1 MSATRIVITGMGAVT
16 GFGFE
21 WQTLWEKMLGG
32 EHCVRPW
39 QPEDLGEE
47 PFPVRY
53 AAAVDM
59 ALMPQR
65 LQGHPAWDMPLERR
79 SRFGWVAATQA
90 VADSRLTP
98 DQLRGAAVLCASG
111 APQHMLADMLLA
123 QAPDGREADWPHLMN
138 RAAQVS
144 EEGSLRQGNDR
155 LARVIADDLGCEGP
169 VINISSACAG
179 AAQAIGNA
187 FQMIRRGE
195 VSVALAGGA
204 DSVLNLD
211 TMAALYLLGAAS
223 GEQRWGADL
232 CRPFDR
238 DRSGLIAGEGGG
250 FVVLESLEH
259 ALARGAT
266 PYAEVLGFGSSLDAY
281 KVTAPQPQGRGAALA
296 MQAALDDAGLR
307 AAQIDLINAHGTSTP
322 LNDVAETLAIKS
334 VFAEQRHYRSLAVSA
349 NKSQFGHLIAAAGAP
364 ECIVT
369 ALACLNDLVTP
380 TVNLHHADEQCDL
393 DYCPGE
399 AVSRRVDFALSNSF
413 GFGGLNTS
421 LALGK
426 YREQGQ

>member
-1 MSATRIVITGMGAVT
+1 MSTTRIVITGMGAVT

-39 QPEDLGEE
+39 QPDDLGEE

-90 VADSRLTP
+90 VADSRLSP
-98 DQLRGAAVLCASG
+98 GQLRDAAVLCASG

-123 QAPDGREADWPHLMN
+123 QAPDGREPDWSHLMS
-138 RAAQVS
+138 RSAQVS
-144 EEGSLRQGNDR
+144 GEGSLRQGNDR

-281 KVTAPQPQGRGAALA
+281 KVTAPQPEGRGAALA

-307 AAQIDLINAHGTSTP
+307 ASQIDLINAHGTSTP

>member
-1 MSATRIVITGMGAVT
+1 MSAARVVITGMGTVT

-21 WQTLWEKMLGG
+21 WQVLWEKMLAG

-39 QPEDLGEE
+39 QPDELEDDT
-47 PFPVRY
+47 FPVRY

-59 ALMPQR
+59 R
-65 LQGHPAWDMPLERR
+65 LLPETLRNHPAWTVALEKR

-90 VADSRLTP
+90 VADSGLSP
-98 DQLRGAAVLCASG
+98 SQLREAAVFCASG
-111 APQHMLADMLLA
+111 TPQHMLADMLLTLD
-123 QAPDGREADWPHLMN
+123 QNSTAPSWEHLMP
-138 RAAQVS
+138 RACQLNA
-144 EEGSLRQGNDR
+144 EGSLRQSNDR
-155 LARVIADDLGCEGP
+155 LARVIADGFGCEGP
-169 VINISSACAG
+169 VINVSSACAG
-179 AAQAIGNA
+179 ASQAIGNA
-187 FQMIRRGE
+187 FQMIRRGDA
-195 VSVALAGGA
+195 SVAIAGGA
-204 DSVLNLD
+204 DSVLSLI

-223 GEQRWGADL
+223 GEQRWGTDV

-238 DRSGLIAGEGGG
+238 NRSGLVAGEGGG
-250 FVVLESLEH
+250 FIVLESLDH
-259 ALARGAT
+259 ALARGAA
-266 PYAEVLGFGSSLDAY
+266 PYAEVLGYGSSLDAY
-281 KVTAPQPQGRGAALA
+281 KVTAPQPEGRGAALA

-307 AAQIDLINAHGTSTP
+307 AQQIDLINAHGTSTP

-334 VFAEQRHYRSLAVSA
+334 VFAEHEHYRSLAISA

-380 TVNLHHADEQCDL
+380 TVNLHDVDEQCDL
-393 DYCPGE
+393 NYCAGQ

-426 YREQGQ
+426 YRKHGQ

>member
-65 LQGHPAWDMPLERR
+65 LQGHPAWDMALERR

-90 VADSRLTP
+90 VADSRLSP
-98 DQLRGAAVLCASG
+98 GQLRDAAVLCASG

-123 QAPDGREADWPHLMN
+123 QAPDGREPDWSHLMN
-138 RAAQVS
+138 RSAQVS
-144 EEGSLRQGNDR
+144 DEGSLRQSNDR

-187 FQMIRRGE
+187 FRMIRRGE
-195 VSVALAGGA
+195 VNVALAGGA

-281 KVTAPQPQGRGAALA
+281 KVTAPQPEGRGAALA

-322 LNDVAETLAIKS
+322 LNDVAETLAIKK

-393 DYCPGE
+393 DYCPGQ

>member
-21 WQTLWEKMLGG
+21 WQTLWEKMLGA
-32 EHCVRPW
+32 EHCVCPW
-39 QPEDLGEE
+39 QPDGVGDGT
-47 PFPVRY
+47 FPVRY

-59 ALMPQR
+59 TLLPEALKD
-65 LQGHPAWDMPLERR
+65 HPAWNIALEKR

-90 VADSRLTP
+90 VNDSRLAP
-98 DQLRGAAVLCASG
+98 DQLREAAVLCASG
-111 APQHMLADMLLA
+111 APQHMLADMLLTL
-123 QAPDGREADWPHLMN
+123 APDGSAPGWQHLMP
-138 RAAQVS
+138 RAGQVNA
-144 EEGSLRQGNDR
+144 EGSLRQSNDR
-155 LARVIADDLGCEGP
+155 LARVIADGLGCEGP

-179 AAQAIGNA
+179 ASQAIGNA

-195 VSVALAGGA
+195 VNVAIAGGA

-223 GEQRWGADL
+223 SEQRWGVDL

-238 DRSGLIAGEGGG
+238 NRSGLIAGEGGG

-281 KVTAPQPQGRGAALA
+281 KVTAPQPEGRGAALA

-307 AAQIDLINAHGTSTP
+307 AQQIDLINAHGTSTP

-334 VFAEQRHYRSLAVSA
+334 VFAEHRHYRSLTVSA

-364 ECIVT
+364 ECMVT

-380 TVNLHHADEQCDL
+380 TVNLHDVDEQCDL
-393 DYCPGE
+393 DYCAGQ

-426 YREQGQ
+426 YREHGQ